1 MPDLPLCAGPLCG
14 RYAARLGNA
23 GMVQSRSVRR
33 MPPKLTIVPRQKYN
47 NKKIDMPKDESGY
60 FIRCPACGGRIDVR
74 DVRKVLEHDGPLPH
88 PSGYLRTRLLGW

>member
-1 MPDLPLCAGPLCG
+1 
-14 RYAARLGNA
+14 
-23 GMVQSRSVRR
+23 

-47 NKKIDMPKDESGY
+47 DKKIDTAKNETGY

-74 DVRKVLEHDGPLPH
+74 DVGQVLEHDGPPPH